1 MGEYHQ
7 LPQLFYAC
15 RRRLA
20 GNVAAH
26 SHGGCE
32 LIYLLRGSCRVE
44 GVHGVLK
51 GKAGHLLVIPPE
63 TVHNQIDS
71 QDEKNIFCVFQAPPE
86 LFEQRWRTIDLAGEN
101 WCCRWLLELSKM
113 TERHDLE
120 GANAILLGLL
130 QKLAAFEKKT
140 CEHGISPSRSASS
153 ADVSLQQFLAQHLG
167 STNRRRKRHQCFI
180 NA

>member
-1 MGEYHQ
+1 MCYLFHMGEYHQ
-7 LPQLFYAC
+7 LPQLFYAY

-44 GVHGVLK
+44 GVHGVLE

-63 TVHNQIDS
+63 AVHNQIDS

-86 LFEQRWRTIDLAGEN
+86 LFEQRWRAIDLTGEN
-101 WCCRWLLELSKM
+101 WCRRWLLELSKM
-113 TERHDLE
+113 TEQHDFE

-130 QKLAAFEKKT
+130 QKLAAFE
-140 CEHGISPSRSASS
+140 
-153 ADVSLQQFLAQHLG
+153 
-167 STNRRRKRHQCFI
+167 
-180 NA
+180 